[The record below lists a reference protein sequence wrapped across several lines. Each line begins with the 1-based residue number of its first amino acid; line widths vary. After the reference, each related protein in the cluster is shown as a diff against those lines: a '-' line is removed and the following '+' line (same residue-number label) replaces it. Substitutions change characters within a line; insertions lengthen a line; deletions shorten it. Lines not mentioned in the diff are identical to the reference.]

1 MSGNQER
8 LIMDK
13 PQLINLIN
21 NHRTY
26 FAEGKT
32 RDLSFRIDKL
42 RILRKAIVENE
53 QAIFDAL
60 KADLNKPAFEA
71 YGGDT
76 EIVINEIDYTLKH
89 LTCWAKPKKF
99 RTPFAW
105 FPSKSYSLS
114 EPYGVTLIIG
124 TWNFPVQLM
133 LAPLVGA
140 IAAGNCALLKPS
152 IAAPRT
158 SHLLT
163 DIIREIFD
171 PAYVSIVEGGGETA
185 RMLLEERFDHIF
197 FTCGPVVGRLV
208 MAAAAKH
215 LTPITL
221 ELGGKNPCIV
231 DADTHLD
238 YTARRIV
245 WGKYLNAGQSCVAV
259 DYLLVQKRV
268 RQTLLDRMV
277 NCIHQFYGSDPSQ
290 SPDFCRIIDDAHF
303 TRLSGLLGKGT
314 IVTGGKTDRTS
325 RYIAPTII
333 DGILGQEPIMQE
345 EIFGPLLPVIEYD
358 DLSQAIAFV
367 NKLPKPL
374 ALYFFSRNKGLQDRV
389 LRDTA
394 AGGGCINDTVIH
406 ETTCLPFGGAGP
418 SGIGK
423 YHGKA
428 SFDAFSHERSIVKSG
443 FLFDIPMRY
452 PPYKDHLK
460 WLRKIF

>member
-1 MSGNQER
+1 
-8 LIMDK
+8 MDR
-13 PQLINLIN
+13 PQLIRLISNLQ
-21 NHRTY
+21 TY

-60 KADLNKPAFEA
+60 KADLNRPAFEA

-76 EIVINEIDYTLKH
+76 AIVINEIDYTLKH
-89 LTCWAKPKKF
+89 LARWVKPKKV
-99 RTPFAW
+99 RTPFAY
-105 FPSKSYSLS
+105 FPSKSYSFA

-124 TWNFPVQLM
+124 PWNFPVQLL

-140 IAAGNCALLKPS
+140 IAAGDCALLKPS

-163 DIIREIFD
+163 DIIGKIFN
-171 PAYVSIVEGGGETA
+171 PAYVAIVEGGAETSQTLIA
-185 RMLLEERFDHIF
+185 ERFDHIF
-197 FTCGPVVGRLV
+197 FTGGPAAGRLV

-245 WGKYLNAGQSCVAV
+245 WGKYFNAGQSCVAV

-268 RQTLLDRMV
+268 RQALLERMV
-277 NCIHQFYGSDPSQ
+277 NTIHQFYGSDPSQ
-290 SPDFCRIIDDAHF
+290 SPDLGRIIDDGHF
-303 TRLSGLLGKGT
+303 TRLAGLLGKGM
-314 IVTGGKTDRTS
+314 IVTGGSTDRAS

-333 DGILGQEPIMQE
+333 DGILGHEPIMQE

-374 ALYFFSRNKGLQDRV
+374 ALYFFSRNKGLQERV
-389 LRDTA
+389 LRETA

-406 ETTCLPFGGAGP
+406 ETTCLPFGGAGT

-428 SFDAFSHERSIVKSG
+428 SFDAFSHERNIIKSG
-443 FLFDIPMRY
+443 FMFDIPLRY
-452 PPYKDHLK
+452 PPYKNHLK